1 MFVPLG
7 RQRRDGDYACTDGFG
22 ESLCSASGVFFLDE
36 NDFYSRC
43 LCLIDELLQVFGR
56 GLLAIFLYDELPQPE
71 ITSEVAQCRVVDDE
85 GALMQAV
92 EQPMDGDFGVSR
104 CGAAGCLGDE

>member
-1 MFVPLG
+1 METTRAPM
-7 RQRRDGDYACTDGFG
+7 A
-22 ESLCSASGVFFLDE
+22 SASRCAARPACSFLDE

-56 GLLAIFLYDELPQPE
+56 GLLAIFLYGELPQPE
-71 ITSEVAQCRVVDDE
+71 ITSEVAQCRVVDEE

-92 EQPMDGDFGVSR
+92 EQPMDGDFERV
-104 CGAAGCLGDE
+104 DVV